1 MTPLKDIRLTPR
13 DASLNYFTMG
23 KMTISLDV
31 SGDPVV
37 IDNLE
42 ALEQDV
48 LKAAFTGV
56 QPDGYGTVISRV
68 IGEKNLNVV
77 KAMISFTIIS
87 SMQVLVRIHDAIRRA
102 NPLTFRGVRCLQWVD
117 YVYVRAITTT
127 SIAINVDYRTRE
139 NDSRTSVVQYSIK
152 E

>member
-1 MTPLKDIRLTPR
+1 
-13 DASLNYFTMG
+13 
-23 KMTISLDV
+23 
-31 SGDPVV
+31 
-37 IDNLE
+37 
-42 ALEQDV
+42 
-48 LKAAFTGV
+48 
-56 QPDGYGTVISRV
+56 
-68 IGEKNLNVV
+68 
-77 KAMISFTIIS
+77 MISFTIIS

>member
-1 MTPLKDIRLTPR
+1 MTDLKDIKLTPR
-13 DASLNYFTMG
+13 DPSLAYFTMG
-23 KMTISLDV
+23 QMSISIDDL
-31 SGDPVV
+31 GDPVT

>member
-1 MTPLKDIRLTPR
+1 MTDLKDIKLTPR
-13 DASLNYFTMG
+13 DPSLAYFTMG
-23 KMTISLDV
+23 QMSISLDDL
-31 SGDPVV
+31 GDPVT